1 MTVRSRNSEG
11 PIELNLSS
19 LDATP
24 RYIVFQDKQD
34 LEKNLVKRLR
44 GWLLPGF
51 VFVVMRDQSAG
62 DCVAVK
68 KDGLIVVYRPKRKIS
83 WFAQPAASW
92 KIFILAIYRQP
103 KRGLD

>member
-51 VFVVMRDQSAG
+51 VFVVMRDQGAG
-62 DCVAVK
+62 DCATVK
-68 KDGLIVVYRPKRKIS
+68 NDGLIV
-83 WFAQPAASW
+83 A
-92 KIFILAIYRQP
+92 YRQS
-103 KRGLD
+103 KGVWTEGNCLGTTKING